1 MSALLSLSEVSLSL
15 DAKPLFADLSLVV
28 NSGDRIG
35 LVGHNG
41 SGKSSLLA
49 LMAGA
54 FEPDAGR
61 RQLQRNLVIGRVEQF
76 VPAELLAVSLRAAAE
91 AAIPAARRLE
101 EAFRAEAELHKLGFS
116 LEQMEQSVE
125 SLSGGQQNLLL
136 LARAILIEPD
146 LLLLDEPGN
155 HLDIVSLT
163 LLRRWLQAQTLPWV
177 MVSHDRYL
185 LNSLCTQTWFL
196 RDQRLY
202 CFDLPFDAARQALLD
217 ADEQARVRRA
227 QEEKEVAR
235 LQASA
240 KRLAHWGH
248 TYDNEDLS
256 RKAKS
261 MEKRVERLK
270 SDLTFVSHGSGLA
283 LALPEEGLSARQVVV
298 LEQAQIAL
306 PGDSNRS
313 IYAEFLNARPGDR
326 IALLGVNGVGKS
338 TTLKR
343 MIMALQ
349 TELGDIRWNPRVQ
362 LGYYDQLLSSLD
374 VKQGRFDWLRERLE
388 GPDDAIKQT
397 LFNAGVPYDRFDQPV
412 NTLSGG
418 EKARLMFACFRL
430 RRPNVLILD
439 EPTNHLDLDG
449 RDELIESLC
458 SSDLT
463 VLMTSHDRAF
473 LDAVA
478 TRWWWIYDGRL
489 TEVDGPEP
497 FYRLLEAGSSTEPAA
512 DPAKVP
518 TSTALSQP
526 GSLDEADDD
535 ALLARL
541 LWLEQQLHDDQARK
555 PRHQKPEK
563 QTQWQAEI
571 EALSRQLGL

>member
-15 DAKPLFADLSLVV
+15 DAKPLFADLSLIV

-54 FEPDAGR
+54 HEPDAGR
-61 RQLQRNLVIGRVEQF
+61 RQVRRNLVIGRVEQF
-76 VPAELLAVSLRAAAE
+76 VPAELLSLSLRAAAE

-116 LEQMEQSVE
+116 LEQMDQSVA

-146 LLLLDEPGN
+146 VLLLDEPGN
-155 HLDIVSLT
+155 HLDILSLT
-163 LLRRWLQAQTLPWV
+163 LLRRWLQSQTLPWV

-202 CFDLPFDAARQALLD
+202 CFDLPFDAARQALAD

-270 SDLTFVSHGSGLA
+270 SDLTFVSQGSGLA

-298 LEQAQIAL
+298 LEAAQIAL
-306 PGDSNRS
+306 PGEASRS
-313 IYAEFLNARPGDR
+313 IQCEFLNVRPGDR

-338 TTLKR
+338 TTFKR
-343 MIMALQ
+343 LITALHSDIS
-349 TELGDIRWNPRVQ
+349 DIRWNPRVQ
-362 LGYYDQLLSSLD
+362 LGYYDQLLSSMD
-374 VKQGRFDWLRERLE
+374 IKQGRFDWLRERLD
-388 GPDDAIKQT
+388 GPDEAIRQT
-397 LFNAGVPYDRFDQPV
+397 LLNAGVPYDRFDQSV
-412 NTLSGG
+412 DTLSGG
-418 EKARLMFACFRL
+418 EKARLMFAYFRL
-430 RRPNVLILD
+430 QRPNVLMLD

-449 RDELIESLC
+449 RDELIGSLC
-458 SSDLT
+458 GSELT

-478 TRWWWIYDGRL
+478 TRWWWIHDGQL
-489 TEVDGPEP
+489 IEVDGPER
-497 FYRLLEAGSSTEPAA
+497 FYRLLEAGESSTPAA
-512 DPAKVP
+512 TGPSKPV
-518 TSTALSQP
+518 SIN
-526 GSLDEADDD
+526 EADDED

-541 LWLEQQLHDDQARK
+541 AWLEQQLHDDQARK
-555 PRHQKPEK
+555 PKHQKPEK
-563 QTQWQAEI
+563 QSQWQAEI
-571 EALSRQLGL
+571 AALSRQLGL

>member
-1 MSALLSLSEVSLSL
+1 MSALLSLSEVSLSR
-15 DAKPLFADLSLVV
+15 DAKALFADLSLVV

-61 RQLQRNLVIGRVEQF
+61 RQVRRNLVIGRVEQF

-101 EAFRAEAELHKLGFS
+101 EGFRAEAELHKLGFS

-146 LLLLDEPGN
+146 VLLLDEPGN

-163 LLRRWLQAQTLPWV
+163 LLRRWLQSQTLPWV

-217 ADEQARVRRA
+217 ADAQARVRRA

-270 SDLTFVSHGSGLA
+270 SDLTFVSQGSGLA

-298 LEQAQIAL
+298 LEEAQIAL
-306 PGDSNRS
+306 PGDSSRS
-313 IYAEFLNARPGDR
+313 IYGEFLNVRPGDR

-343 MIMALQ
+343 MIMALE
-349 TELGDIRWNPRVQ
+349 TDLGDIRWNPRVQ
-362 LGYYDQLLSSLD
+362 LGYYDQLLSSMD
-374 VKQGRFDWLRERLE
+374 IKQGRFDWLRERLD
-388 GPDDAIKQT
+388 GPDEAIRQT
-397 LFNAGVPYDRFDQPV
+397 LLNAGVPYDRIDQPV

-418 EKARLMFACFRL
+418 EKARLMFAYFRL

-458 SSDLT
+458 GSDLT

-478 TRWWWIYDGRL
+478 TRWWWIHDAQL
-489 TEVDGPEP
+489 TEVDGPES
-497 FYRLLEAGSSTEPAA
+497 FYRLLEAGASAEPATETSSTESYQS
-512 DPAKVP
+512 V
-518 TSTALSQP
+518 SI
-526 GSLDEADDD
+526 DEADDD
-535 ALLARL
+535 ALLTRL
-541 LWLEQQLHDDQARK
+541 AWLEQQLHDDQARK
-555 PRHQKPEK
+555 PKHQKPEK
-563 QTQWQAEI
+563 QVQWQAEI
-571 EALSRQLGL
+571 EALMGKLGL

>member
-1 MSALLSLSEVSLSL
+1 MSALITLSQVSLSL

-49 LMAGA
+49 LMAA
-54 FEPDAGR
+54 VYEPDAGR
-61 RQLQRNLVIGRVEQF
+61 RQSRRHLVIGRVEQF
-76 VPAELLAVSLRAAAE
+76 VPADLLPLSLRAAAA
-91 AAIPAARRLE
+91 AAIPEIRRLE
-101 EAFRAEAELHKLGFS
+101 EGFRAEAELHKLGFS
-116 LEQMEQSVE
+116 VDQMEQPVA

-146 LLLLDEPGN
+146 VLLLDEPGN
-155 HLDIVSLT
+155 HLDILSLT
-163 LLRRWLQAQTLPWV
+163 LLRQWLQSQTLPWV

-185 LNSLCTQTWFL
+185 LNTLCTQTWFL

-202 CFDLPFDAARQALLD
+202 CFDLPFDAARQALAE
-217 ADEQARVRRA
+217 ADEQARQRRA

-270 SDLTFVSHGSGLA
+270 SELTFVSQGSGLA
-283 LALPEEGLSARQVVV
+283 LALPEDGLAARQVVV
-298 LEQAQIAL
+298 LEAARIAL
-306 PGDSNRS
+306 PGEPSRS
-313 IYAEFLNARPGDR
+313 IHCEFLNVRPGDR

-343 MIMALQ
+343 MIEALD
-349 TELGDIRWNPRVQ
+349 TDVGDIRWNPRVQ
-362 LGYYDQLLSSLD
+362 LGYYDQLLSSMD

-388 GPDDAIKQT
+388 GPDENIRQT
-397 LFNAGVPYDRFDQPV
+397 LLNAGVPYDRIDQSV
-412 NTLSGG
+412 DTLSGG
-418 EKARLMFACFRL
+418 EKARLMFAYFRL
-430 RRPNVLILD
+430 HRPNVLILD

-449 RDELIESLC
+449 RDELMASLC
-458 SSDLT
+458 DNELT
-463 VLMTSHDRAF
+463 VMMTSHDRAF
-473 LDAVA
+473 LDSVA
-478 TRWWWIYDGRL
+478 TRWWWIQDGQL
-489 TEVDGPEP
+489 SEVDDPER
-497 FYRLLEAGSSTEPAA
+497 FYRLLEASGDQPEAVSELQDMAVSVS
-512 DPAKVP
+512 DNP
-518 TSTALSQP
+518 T
-526 GSLDEADDD
+526 DED

-541 LWLEQQLHDDQARK
+541 DWLEQQLRDDQARK
-555 PRHQKPEK
+555 AKHQKPEK
-563 QTQWQAEI
+563 QAQWQAEI
-571 EALSRQLGL
+571 TALWRQLEP

>member
-15 DAKPLFADLSLVV
+15 DAKPLFADLSLIV

-54 FEPDAGR
+54 HEPDAGR
-61 RQLQRNLVIGRVEQF
+61 RQVRRNLVIGRVEQF
-76 VPAELLAVSLRAAAE
+76 VPAELLSLSLRAAAE

-116 LEQMEQSVE
+116 LEQMDQSVA

-146 LLLLDEPGN
+146 VLLLDEPGN
-155 HLDIVSLT
+155 HLDILSLT
-163 LLRRWLQAQTLPWV
+163 LLRRWLQSQTLPWV

-202 CFDLPFDAARQALLD
+202 CFDLPFDAARQALAD

-270 SDLTFVSHGSGLA
+270 SDLTFVSQGSGLA

-298 LEQAQIAL
+298 LEAAQIAL
-306 PGDSNRS
+306 PGEASRS
-313 IYAEFLNARPGDR
+313 IQCEFLNVRPGDR

-338 TTLKR
+338 TTFKR
-343 MIMALQ
+343 LITALHSDIS
-349 TELGDIRWNPRVQ
+349 DIRWNPRVQ
-362 LGYYDQLLSSLD
+362 LGYYDQLLSSMD
-374 VKQGRFDWLRERLE
+374 IKQGRFDWLRERLD
-388 GPDDAIKQT
+388 GPDEAIRQT
-397 LFNAGVPYDRFDQPV
+397 LLNAGVPYDRFDQSV
-412 NTLSGG
+412 DTLSGG
-418 EKARLMFACFRL
+418 EKARLMFAYFRL
-430 RRPNVLILD
+430 QRPNVLMLD

-449 RDELIESLC
+449 RDELIGSLC
-458 SSDLT
+458 GSELT

-478 TRWWWIYDGRL
+478 TRWWWIHDGQL
-489 TEVDGPEP
+489 IEVDGPER
-497 FYRLLEAGSSTEPAA
+497 FYRLLEAGESSTPAA
-512 DPAKVP
+512 
-518 TSTALSQP
+518 T
-526 GSLDEADDD
+526 GSSKPVSINEADDED

-541 LWLEQQLHDDQARK
+541 AWLEQQLHDDQARK
-555 PRHQKPEK
+555 PKHQKPEK
-563 QTQWQAEI
+563 QSQWQAEI
-571 EALSRQLGL
+571 DALSRQLGL

>member
-54 FEPDAGR
+54 YEPDAGR
-61 RQLQRNLVIGRVEQF
+61 RQVRRHLVIGRVEQF
-76 VPAELLAVSLRAAAE
+76 VPAELLPVSLRAAAE

-116 LEQMEQSVE
+116 LEQLEQSVE

-146 LLLLDEPGN
+146 VLLLDEPGN
-155 HLDIVSLT
+155 HLDILSLT
-163 LLRRWLQAQTLPWV
+163 LLRHWLQAQTLPWV

-202 CFDLPFDAARQALLD
+202 CFDLPFDAARQALAD

-270 SDLTFVSHGSGLA
+270 SDLTFVSQGSGLA

-298 LEQAQIAL
+298 LEEAQIAL
-306 PGDSNRS
+306 PGDGSRS
-313 IYAEFLNARPGDR
+313 IYGEFLNARPGDR

-343 MIMALQ
+343 LIVALE
-349 TELGDIRWNPRVQ
+349 TDIGDIRWNPRVQ
-362 LGYYDQLLSSLD
+362 LGYYDQLLSSMD
-374 VKQGRFDWLRERLE
+374 IKQGRFDWLRERLE
-388 GPDDAIKQT
+388 GPDETIKQT
-397 LFNAGVPYDRFDQPV
+397 LLNAGVPYDRFDQPV

-418 EKARLMFACFRL
+418 EKARLMFAYFRL
-430 RRPNVLILD
+430 QRPNVLMLD

-458 SSDLT
+458 GSELT
-463 VLMTSHDRAF
+463 VFMTSHDRAF

-478 TRWWWIYDGRL
+478 TRWWWIHDGQL
-489 TEVDGPEP
+489 SEVDGPEP
-497 FYRLLEAGSSTEPAA
+497 FYRLLEAGSSTEPVAA
-512 DPAKVP
+512 SSSAG
-518 TSTALSQP
+518 SSQ
-526 GSLDEADDD
+526 SVSIDEVDDD

-541 LWLEQQLHDDQARK
+541 AWLEQQLHDDQARK
-555 PRHQKPEK
+555 PKHQKPEK
-563 QTQWQAEI
+563 QAQWQAEI
-571 EALSRQLGL
+571 EALTGKLGL

>member
-49 LMAGA
+49 LMAGTY
-54 FEPDAGR
+54 EPDAGR
-61 RQLQRNLVIGRVEQF
+61 RQVQRHLVIGRVEQF
-76 VPAELLAVSLRAAAE
+76 VPAELLSLSLRAAAE
-91 AAIPAARRLE
+91 AAIPATRRLE
-101 EAFRAEAELHKLGFS
+101 EAFRAEAELHKLGFRI
-116 LEQMEQSVE
+116 EQMGQLVD

-146 LLLLDEPGN
+146 VLLLDEPGN
-155 HLDIVSLT
+155 HLDILSLT
-163 LLRRWLQAQTLPWV
+163 LLRRWLQSQTVPWV

-185 LNSLCTQTWFL
+185 LDSLCTQTWFL

-202 CFDLPFDAARQALLD
+202 CFDLPFDAARQALAD

-270 SDLTFVSHGSGLA
+270 SDLTFVSQGTGLA
-283 LALPEEGLSARQVVV
+283 LALPEDGLSARQVVV
-298 LEQAQIAL
+298 LESAQIAL
-306 PGDSNRS
+306 PGDSSRS
-313 IYAEFLNARPGDR
+313 IHCEFLKVRPGDR

-343 MIMALQ
+343 MMTALD
-349 TELGDIRWNPRVQ
+349 TDLEDIRWNPRVQ
-362 LGYYDQLLSSLD
+362 LGYYDQLLERMEI
-374 VKQGRFDWLRERLE
+374 KQGRFDWLRERLD
-388 GPDDAIKQT
+388 GPDEAIRQT
-397 LFNAGVPYDRFDQPV
+397 LLNAGVPYERFDQPV

-418 EKARLMFACFRL
+418 EKARLMFAYFRL
-430 RRPNVLILD
+430 RRPNALILD

-458 SSDLT
+458 GSELT

-478 TRWWWIYDGRL
+478 TRWWWIHNGQL

-497 FYRLLEAGSSTEPAA
+497 FYRLLESGEASAEPAT
-512 DPAKVP
+512 DLPQRE
-518 TSTALSQP
+518 SN
-526 GSLDEADDD
+526 GDMDDED
-535 ALLARL
+535 ALLSRL
-541 LWLEQQLHDDQARK
+541 AWLEQQLHEDQARK
-555 PRHQKPEK
+555 PKHQKPEK
-563 QTQWQAEI
+563 QSQWQTEI
-571 EALSRQLGL
+571 AALWRRLEG